1 MIEKSE
7 LKRKMRVEPTIKG
20 NKKEVKQKKQGNRV
34 YFALNPTACWCV
46 KIFLDRQS
54 VENNQLLIK

>member
-1 MIEKSE
+1 
-7 LKRKMRVEPTIKG
+7 MRVEPTIKG